1 LNRHIG
7 ASYPLKLLQS
17 EGKLNIASTG
27 KDPASGKLVTH
38 DYEVEGPVMLF
49 LTTTA
54 QEVDE
59 ELLNRAIALTVNE
72 DREQTRAIHQKQRE
86 ARTIEGHLLRRKRA
100 KLVRLHRNAQR
111 LLRPIAVVN
120 NHDVG
125 EFPDTMMRARRD
137 HAKLLTLIDAI
148 ALLHQHQRE
157 IKTIATDD
165 GMLEYIEAREADVQL
180 AQALAEQVGLKPSLD
195 ELRPKARKLLALIC
209 EMAKAECERLRIEI
223 PAYRFTRRVVR
234 EFTRWGDTQLRQ
246 HLKRLEEME
255 YLVMRRGGNQGQL
268 VVYQLATT
276 GEETDRSA
284 NFAGSESN
292 FAGASRA
299 LRSPE
304 KSDESPVIMRGL
316 PSTSRL
322 RGNAHRGTEDPGV
335 PQNRIVVVAKPNG
348 AEKPNG
354 HGLAKHAAVK

>member
-1 LNRHIG
+1 
-7 ASYPLKLLQS
+7 
-17 EGKLNIASTG
+17 
-27 KDPASGKLVTH
+27 
-38 DYEVEGPVMLF
+38 
-49 LTTTA
+49 
-54 QEVDE
+54 
-59 ELLNRAIALTVNE
+59 
-72 DREQTRAIHQKQRE
+72 
-86 ARTIEGHLLRRKRA
+86 
-100 KLVRLHRNAQR
+100 
-111 LLRPIAVVN
+111 VVN

-157 IKTIATDD
+157 IKTMATDD
-165 GMLEYIEAREADVQL
+165 GTLEYIEASQADVQL

-195 ELRPKARKLLALIC
+195 ELRPQARKLLALIS

-276 GEETDRSA
+276 EEEETHRSP
-284 NFAGSESN
+284 NFAGSKDD

-299 LRSPE
+299 LRGP
-304 KSDESPVIMRGL
+304 KKNGESPVIMPVL
-316 PSTSRL
+316 PATSRL
-322 RGNAHRGTEDPGV
+322 RGNAHRGAEDPGV
-335 PQNRIVVVAKPNG
+335 PPNRIVVVAKPNG

-354 HGLAKHAAVK
+354 HGLAKHAGVK